1 MSDNEIHK
9 ALRDLGIE
17 PGASWDDVAARY
29 KLLVRMW
36 HSDRARPEDKAVADQ
51 ELKKIN
57 NARDLLKEHYKS
69 AAHVTSGYCR
79 CQPIP
84 VSAQPQ
90 PTASAPPPP
99 PPPPPRPEPQPQP
112 ETKAQSGYQ
121 HQSQSQSQSTG
132 ATQQGP
138 QSHQTSQSQSYGSK
152 AASSGN
158 SNQQYIVL
166 GLDFSKPKVVL
177 SAFGFGLFL
186 MLAFGNMPKTPDNS
200 QNVSPPPERVVVP
213 VRYVPPPP
221 DPRLVKN
228 QAEIDKRMAEA
239 SQKATAVREIVNG
252 YQQSMTELAA
262 KINKDYAAGLDTEA
276 DKAKLKSTQDV
287 SSRVAGEAVRLEM
300 LVKEI
305 GKLRANDPNL
315 SFESVD
321 NELAKPVQALQN
333 R

>member
-17 PGASWDDVAARY
+17 PGASWDDVTARY

-84 VSAQPQ
+84 VSAEPQ
-90 PTASAPPPP
+90 PAASAPPPP
-99 PPPPPRPEPQPQP
+99 PPPQPRPQPQP
-112 ETKAQSGYQ
+112 
-121 HQSQSQSQSTG
+121 QSQSQSQSQSQ
-132 ATQQGP
+132 TQSKSSGSTEQGP
-138 QSHQTSQSQSYGSK
+138 QSHQTSQSQAYGTK
-152 AASSGN
+152 AASPGN
-158 SNQQYIVL
+158 SNPQNIFL

-177 SAFGFGLFL
+177 SAFGVGLFL
-186 MLAFGNMPKTPDNS
+186 LVALGNLPKPS
-200 QNVSPPPERVVVP
+200 EGSKNVSPPPERVAVP

-228 QAEIDKRMAEA
+228 QAEIDRRMAEA
-239 SQKATAVREIVNG
+239 SQKATAVREIVRG
-252 YQQSMTELAA
+252 YQQSMTELTV
-262 KINKDYAAGLDTEA
+262 KINNDYAAGLDTEA
-276 DKAKLKSTQDV
+276 DKEKLKSTQDV
-287 SSRVAGEAVRLEM
+287 SCRVAGEAVRLEI

-315 SFESVD
+315 SFDSVD
-321 NELAKPVQALQN
+321 NELAKPVQVLQN

>member
-84 VSAQPQ
+84 VSAEPH
-90 PTASAPPPP
+90 PAASAP

-121 HQSQSQSQSTG
+121 SQSQSQSSG
-132 ATQQGP
+132 ATQPGAQT
-138 QSHQTSQSQSYGSK
+138 HQASQSQSSGSK
-152 AASSGN
+152 AASSST
-158 SNQQYIVL
+158 SNQQNIIF
-166 GLDFSKPKVVL
+166 GLDFNKPKVVL
-177 SAFGFGLFL
+177 TTLVVGLLL
-186 MLAFGNMPKTPDNS
+186 MVSFCNS
-200 QNVSPPPERVVVP
+200 SRRSNVSEDANTPITRVTVP

-239 SQKATAVREIVNG
+239 SQKATAVREIVRG